1 MTEKKETV
9 GTMKK
14 YNNYILNNRTDLKFT
29 PKGLGELKNYLLDY

>member
-14 YNNYILNNRTDLKFT
+14 YNNSILDERTDLKLT
-29 PKGLGELKNYLLDY
+29 PKGQGDAQELFV